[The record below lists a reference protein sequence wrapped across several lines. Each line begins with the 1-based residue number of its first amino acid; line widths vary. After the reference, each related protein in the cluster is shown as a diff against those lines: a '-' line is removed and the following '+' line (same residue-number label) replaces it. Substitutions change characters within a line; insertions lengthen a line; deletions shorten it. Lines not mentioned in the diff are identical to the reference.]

1 MHQVN
6 TITMNASKDT
16 IFEAA
21 ANLAAWPDFLPHYR
35 FIEYIERSPTRNVV
49 RMAANRDFIPISWVS
64 EQVIDRTNME
74 VRFKHL
80 KAWTKGM
87 EVIWKFQQLPH
98 GVRVEIVH
106 DMKFRI
112 PILSPFAEPII
123 GGFFIEY
130 VANETLRHMKF
141 YVEEK

>member
-80 KAWTKGM
+80 KAWTKGL
-87 EVIWKFQQLPH
+87 EVIWKFQQLAH

-106 DMKFRI
+106 DMRFRI

-123 GGFFIEY
+123 GGFFIDY
-130 VANETLRHMKF
+130 VANETLRHMKL
-141 YVEEK
+141 YVEGT